1 MRQQLRV
8 KQVMRLPLFKLIAA
22 LLPALLL
29 VACSSNPNAGRY
41 SMKHDA
47 APDAPVDVSHVPDAV
62 PRVEPHSR
70 GGNKSPYQVLGKKY
84 WVMSSS
90 LGYREEG
97 VASWYGRKFHGHAT
111 SNGEVYD
118 MYGMTAAHKNL
129 PLPTFLR
136 VTNLANNRQVIVR
149 VNDRGPFHG
158 NRLIDLSYAAAAKLD
173 MLKTGTARVR
183 IEAIDPAAWQKTGQ
197 LVQAPASQQHSVAV
211 THRTQDS
218 GAGRYLQVAAYG
230 QQSNAIRAE
239 TLLRSAL
246 SDLAVSTR
254 PVARAEGTVYR
265 VHVGPLRA
273 DTSLPDLKQRLAQ
286 LGFTRPLLVDFP

>member
-1 MRQQLRV
+1 
-8 KQVMRLPLFKLIAA
+8 MRLSLFKLVLA
-22 LLPALLL
+22 LLPSLLL

-47 APDAPVDVSHVPDAV
+47 APDAPVDVSHVQDAV
-62 PRVEPHSR
+62 PRVEPQSR

-111 SNGEVYD
+111 SNGETYD
-118 MYGMTAAHKNL
+118 MYGMSAAHKNL
-129 PLPTFLR
+129 PLPTYLR
-136 VTNLANNRQVIVR
+136 VTNLANSRQVIVR

-197 LVQAPASQQHSVAV
+197 LIQTPVAQQQTVPAAAENN
-211 THRTQDS
+211 
-218 GAGRYLQVAAYG
+218 GAGRYLQVASYG
-230 QQSNAIRAE
+230 QESNAIRAE

-246 SDLAVSTR
+246 SDLAVSTK
-254 PVARAEGTVYR
+254 PVPHEAGTLYR

-273 DTSLPDLKQRLAQ
+273 DTSLAELKERLAQ